1 MISKHAKKTEHTM
14 YVIFRVIVGLLFAMH
29 GMQKLGLFGGDAKTG
44 LFLVVGIGE
53 LLVGLAILLGFL
65 VRHAAVGGVII
76 MVGAQIMAHIFPG
89 GVYKSI
95 FPLFNGGEASM
106 LFLVSFLVIFAMGP
120 GTFSLEKALF
130 KKELC

>member
-1 MISKHAKKTEHTM
+1 MLSKHAKKTEHTM

-29 GMQKLGLFGGDAKTG
+29 GMQKLGLFGGEAKTG

-65 VRHAAVGGVII
+65 VRHAALGGIVI
-76 MVGAQIMAHIFPG
+76 MVGAQIMSHFPKG
-89 GVYKSI
+89 I
-95 FPLFNGGEASM
+95 WPLFNGGEASM